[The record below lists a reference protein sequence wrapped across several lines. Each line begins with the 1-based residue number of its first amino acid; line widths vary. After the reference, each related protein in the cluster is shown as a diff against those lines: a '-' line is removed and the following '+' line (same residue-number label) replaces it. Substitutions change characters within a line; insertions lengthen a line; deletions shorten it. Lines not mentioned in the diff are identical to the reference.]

1 MDVRF
6 EVNKNKIDS
15 TNDIYIELID
25 NIKREFITK
34 NSLSKLINN
43 ITNKEAAET
52 IVSMYTEA
60 DTKWSDYINQIGNL
74 IVSGCLD
81 KDFNVTVNFDRHV
94 VEISF
99 NDLDNKEIEILYNR
113 VQDNGWNV
121 ICQYRC

>member
-121 ICQYRC
+121 ICQ

>member
-15 TNDIYIELID
+15 TNDIYLELID

-99 NDLDNKEIEILYNR
+99 TDLDNKEIEILYNR
-113 VQDNGWNV
+113 VKDNGWNV
-121 ICQYRC
+121 ICQYHC

>member
-34 NSLSKLINN
+34 NSLSKLIND

-52 IVSMYTEA
+52 VVSMYTEA